1 MSQTYAD
8 ELRADSS
15 VIIIPI
21 VAGPVVFLSLLAA
34 LVYFHLGLIAIW
46 SYLVIAGLSAVS
58 GRIGFRLAK
67 QERQELGTTIF
78 AVSHLVALGLL
89 LFMTW
94 QPWTPLPY
102 LAGLLIIVVSMTVGP
117 RAGFFIWGLASLII
131 ITAVGLAGALTPL
144 VFVQLLL
151 PIGVNL
157 LLAVAAFLSG
167 LEWQTAVD
175 SVSLLHRRAQQRR
188 DELFAI
194 QEEVTLANK
203 KLHSLNRELDEARQ
217 LAESER
223 DLRTR
228 FMNNVSHELRTPLN
242 AIVNFAHIMR
252 EGGCGPVTGRQHD
265 YLGRIESSGW
275 HLLSVLNDLLDMA
288 QIQSGEFK
296 LYLEP
301 SNLKDI
307 CEEAMSSLRGLILD
321 KENVELIREYPSQ
334 WPTVYI
340 DEMRVKQA
348 LINMLGNAAKYTEEG
363 HIALRI
369 RPYPTEVQIIIED
382 TGMGIA
388 PEYHDVIFQEF
399 RQVDEQA
406 ARRRVGTG
414 LGLPITRHLIERH
427 QGTITVDSDV
437 GQGTKFIITL
447 PVLAETQAPI
457 FEVGQAGDKME
468 PTLNR

>member
-15 VIIIPI
+15 LIIIPVI
-21 VAGPVVFLSLLAA
+21 TAPVVFLALLAA
-34 LVYFHLGLIAIW
+34 IAFFHLGFSAVW
-46 SYLVIAGLSAVS
+46 SYLLIASLSLVS
-58 GRIGFRLAK
+58 GRVGFHLAK
-67 QERQELGTTIF
+67 QERQDLGTTIF
-78 AVSHLVALGLL
+78 AVCHLIALGLL
-89 LFMTW
+89 LFVTW

-117 RAGFFIWGLASLII
+117 RAGFFIWGLASLVI
-131 ITAVGLAGALTPL
+131 ITAVGVAGALTPQI
-144 VFVQLLL
+144 FVQLLL

-157 LLAVAAFLSG
+157 LLAVVAFLSG
-167 LEWQTAVD
+167 IEWQTAVE
-175 SVSLLHRRAQQRR
+175 SVSVLHRRAQQRR
-188 DELFAI
+188 DELFTV
-194 QEEVTLANK
+194 QEEITLANK
-203 KLHSLNRELDEARQ
+203 KLHALNRDLDDARQ

-296 LYLEP
+296 LYFEP
-301 SNLKDI
+301 SNLQDI

-321 KENVELIREYPSQ
+321 KENVDLIREYPKK
-334 WPTVYI
+334 WPIVHI
-340 DEMRVKQA
+340 DEMRIKQA

-382 TGMGIA
+382 TGVGIA
-388 PEYHDVIFQEF
+388 PEHHEVIFQEF

-406 ARRRVGTG
+406 ARRRIGTG

-427 QGTITVDSDV
+427 QGTITVESKI
-437 GQGTKFIITL
+437 GQGTQFIIAL
-447 PVLAETQAPI
+447 PLLPEPPSSLLEANP
-457 FEVGQAGDKME
+457 AGDKIE
-468 PTLNR
+468 PVLNS